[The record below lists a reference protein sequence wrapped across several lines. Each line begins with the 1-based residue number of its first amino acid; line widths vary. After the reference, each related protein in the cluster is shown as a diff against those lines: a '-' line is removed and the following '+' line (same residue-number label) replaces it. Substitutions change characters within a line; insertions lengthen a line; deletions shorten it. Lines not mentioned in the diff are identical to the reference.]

1 MKLFSTIV
9 AMLATL
15 PAMPVLAANDTSLEN
30 QDKPVGDSIPPCALQ
45 CSAQAIS
52 QVDCELT
59 DLDCVCNNKKLTEL
73 STQCMLVSCTTK
85 ESLNAA
91 KYQANLCD
99 RPYHDHSGRVWK
111 TCLFFQVFGT
121 LVVASRFYVR
131 SPLFKGPGL
140 GWDDYFMGATY
151 AFYTVGIA
159 VAIKMSVI
167 GLGIDMWNLAYA
179 NIQDILFWFFVSE
192 IFYLAVISATKIS
205 ICLLLLR
212 IFPST
217 VARKFRW
224 ACWGALALCA
234 GYWAA
239 LTIGILNACHP
250 VNYNW
255 LRWNP
260 TEHEGKCYNMNAAI
274 YSGAGLNIL
283 LDLIVL
289 ILPIPKVLGLE
300 VSNAKKVGIL
310 ATFSVGVF
318 ALICSCIR
326 LKYIVLF
333 GDSTNVTYDYATVAL
348 WSIIEGGATCI
359 CANMPPMAAMVRS
372 LYEVSMSKM
381 SSLYSS
387 RGFSTKKSVT
397 ELSNRSQTGHPQD
410 IQKSMT
416 VTAVS
421 NGRAPSS
428 SSQVDLINGKE
439 DFYLKNDLGER
450 DEKGPHSH
458 V

>member
-1 MKLFSTIV
+1 MKFFSTIV

-15 PAMPVLAANDTSLEN
+15 SAMPVLAANDTSLEN

-59 DLDCVCNNKKLTEL
+59 DMDCVCNNKKLTEL
-73 STQCMLVSCTTK
+73 SAKCMLVSCTTK

-91 KYQANLCD
+91 KYQASLCD
-99 RPYHDHSGRVWK
+99 RPYHDNGGMVWK
-111 TCLFFQVFGT
+111 TCAFFQIFGT

-131 SPLFKGPGL
+131 SPMFKGPGL
-140 GWDDYFMGATY
+140 GWDDYLMGATY

-179 NIQDILFWFFVSE
+179 SIEDILFWFFVSE

-274 YSGAGLNIL
+274 YSGAGLNIF

-310 ATFSVGVF
+310 ATFSVGIF

-333 GDSTNVTYDYATVAL
+333 GDSTNITYDYATVAL

-372 LYEVSMSKM
+372 IYDVSMSKM

-387 RGFSTKKSVT
+387 KGFSTKKSVT
-397 ELSNRSQTGHPQD
+397 ELSNRSQTGQPQE
-410 IQKSMT
+410 IRKSMT
-416 VTAVS
+416 VSAVS

-428 SSQVDLINGKE
+428 SSQVDLIHGKE